1 MLSALSVGFQET
13 VPNVPIRGE
22 GTATIPVQDGWNIV
36 SNPLALDVDWSQVQA
51 ASDLGAPLYRW
62 AGGDV
67 LEIDLRSVFSS
78 PSETE
83 VSFSVSSSNPDAA
96 TVSLQNALL
105 SVTPVEGGKAT
116 ITATAENEAGTAEDT
131 FVVTVFADPPGR
143 P

>member
-1 MLSALSVGFQET
+1 MSIPESSRRDRGLRPWRHLFPVLLGLCVVAACDGGGESNGGPRSPT
-13 VPNVPIRGE
+13 VENAIQDME
-22 GTATIPVQDGWNIV
+22 AT
-36 SNPLALDVDWSQVQA
+36 
-51 ASDLGAPLYRW
+51 

-67 LEIDLRSVFSS
+67 LEIDLQSVFSA
-78 PSETE
+78 PSQTE
-83 VSFSVSSSNPDAA
+83 VSFSASSSNPDAA

-105 SVTPVEGGKAT
+105 SVTPVEGGEAT